1 MIKHV
6 DIINHYIEI
15 LLLVSQLESS
25 LSFFN
30 DETQNVTST
39 KRMGVYVTFDHN
51 GNISQYFT
59 GIYLVNKS
67 ASTSLSGSNV
77 MRSLEK
83 SVQNI
88 SVNRSKT
95 HFVCM
100 VTTNVSSGK
109 RGG

>member
-1 MIKHV
+1 MIKHIG
-6 DIINHYIEI
+6 IINDCIKI
-15 LLLVSQLESS
+15 LLLVSQRESS
-25 LSFFN
+25 FTFSN

-39 KRMGVYVTFDHN
+39 KQMEVYVTFDHN
-51 GNISQYFT
+51 GNISQYFI
-59 GIYLVNKS
+59 GVYLVNKS
-67 ASTSLSGSNV
+67 ASTSLSGSNI

-95 HFVCM
+95 RFVCK